1 MSGYSGTST
10 VAAKHQGCVLVTQTG
25 PVLGAATATQH
36 LSQRGVPEHDPGG
49 RGVLRKEDY

>member
-1 MSGYSGTST
+1 LGT
-10 VAAKHQGCVLVTQTG
+10 KIRLNLTQTG
-25 PVLGAATATQH
+25 PVIGAATATQH